1 MKNAK
6 TNLVTMDSRVVVT
19 FTTMCK
25 SNGQDSSPMKANLEY
40 VGWVVLFYNWVK
52 ANYKWTRTMM
62 KQDEYGFTLVNFNE
76 MLPFLED
83 SFAFLIHVEHILFF
97 DDTFLN

>member
-1 MKNAK
+1 
-6 TNLVTMDSRVVVT
+6 
-19 FTTMCK
+19 
-25 SNGQDSSPMKANLEY
+25 
-40 VGWVVLFYNWVK
+40 
-52 ANYKWTRTMM
+52 M

-83 SFAFLIHVEHILFF
+83 SFAFLVHVEQILFF